1 MTSILEKLQGLQFG
15 WRDAIDILIVAFLLY
30 SVLTLI
36 RGTRAMQISVG
47 LLILIGLNFVAR
59 ALQLPALEMVS
70 GQLLFYLP
78 FAIIVLF
85 QHEIRR
91 ALASVAR
98 KPLGSLFTHRP
109 EENAHE
115 EIIRA
120 ASDLAR
126 RRMGALFV
134 LEKTQNLRMFVEAG
148 RQLDAIV
155 SSEILINIFTPNTP
169 LHDGAV
175 VIHGNRIIAAG
186 VFLPLSTNS
195 DVIGRLGTR
204 HRAALGL
211 SEETDALVIAISEE
225 NGSIAAAFDGALLQD
240 LTTDELAQLLRDPST
255 PIRVE
260 PFAPRKET
268 VRHANLP

>member
-1 MTSILEKLQGLQFG
+1 MTSILEKIQGLQFG
-15 WRDAIDILIVAFLLY
+15 WRDAVDILIVAFLLY
-30 SVLTLI
+30 SVLNLI
-36 RGTRAMQISVG
+36 RGTRAMQISLG

-98 KPLGSLFTHRP
+98 KPLGSLWTHRP
-109 EENAHE
+109 EENVHE
-115 EIIRA
+115 EIVRA
-120 ASDLAR
+120 ATDLAR
-126 RRMGALFV
+126 LRIGALFV
-134 LEKTQNLRMFVEAG
+134 LEKTQNLRLFMEAG
-148 RQLDAIV
+148 RELDAIV
-155 SSEILINIFTPNTP
+155 SAEILINIFTPNTP

-186 VFLPLSTNS
+186 VFLPLSTNT

-225 NGSIAAAFDGALLQD
+225 NGAIAAAFDGGLQQD
-240 LTTDELAQLLRDPST
+240 LTAEELTQVLRDPAT
-255 PIRVE
+255 PIRVQ
-260 PFAPRKET
+260 PFSPRQEK
-268 VRHANLP
+268 RHAHLP